1 MYRNIFTCHRTALAA
16 ISLAVA
22 AAIAAT
28 GCCNASEEPEVLK
41 ETCIFSV
48 KGDDTLRLDR
58 YYISGRIHESDGQ
71 PASPVVLFAFG
82 GGFKGGDR
90 ASEGYLEYFRFL
102 VREGFTV
109 VSTDYRTMLA
119 KADSSAFASPVAFMK
134 TLQGAIDTAV
144 ADLYDATVYVLERQE
159 EWKIDPDLVVIS
171 GSSAGAITVLQ
182 AEYYLCNSA
191 PLASRLPEDFRYA
204 GVLSFAGAI
213 SSADSLHWATLPCPM
228 MLFHGDADKVV
239 PFRSAYMPGLGGLW
253 GSATIADC
261 LNAAETSYSFYRVG
275 NAGHEIASL
284 PMTRNLNDIAG
295 FLSRQV
301 LRGEKLAVRTEESA
315 PGTTDIE
322 KDFTIIDYLNSNL

>member
-1 MYRNIFTCHRTALAA
+1 MYRNIFTCRRTALAA

-90 ASEGYLEYFRFL
+90 AYEGYLEYFRFL

-159 EWKIDPDLVVIS
+159 QWNIDPDLIVIS

-204 GVLSFAGAI
+204 GVISFAGAI
-213 SSADSLHWATLPCPM
+213 SSADSLHWNTLPCPM

-239 PFRSAYMPGLGGLW
+239 PFRSAHIPGIGGLW

-275 NAGHEIASL
+275 NAGHEVATI
-284 PMTRNLNDIAG
+284 PMIHNLYDIAG
-295 FLSRQV
+295 FLSKQV
-301 LRGEKLAVRTEESA
+301 REARKLAVRTTESVPGA
-315 PGTTDIE
+315 PDKE
-322 KDFTIIDYLNSNL
+322 MEFTIMDYLISNR

>member
-1 MYRNIFTCHRTALAA
+1 MYRNIFTYRRTAIVAV
-16 ISLAVA
+16 SLIVA
-22 AAIAAT
+22 AAMALT

-58 YYISGRIHESDGQ
+58 YYVSGSIHETDG
-71 PASPVVLFAFG
+71 PSASPVMLFAFG

-90 ASEGYLEYFRFL
+90 AYEGYLEYFRFL
-102 VREGFTV
+102 AREGFTV
-109 VSTDYRTMLA
+109 VSIDYRTMLA
-119 KADSSAFASPVAFMK
+119 KADSSAFASPVAFMT

-144 ADLYDATVYVLERQE
+144 VDLYDATKYVVGRQSD
-159 EWKIDPDLVVIS
+159 WNIDPELVVIS

-182 AEYYLCNSA
+182 AEYYLCNGNG
-191 PLASRLPEDFRYA
+191 LASRLPEGFRYA
-204 GVLSFAGAI
+204 GVISFAGAV
-213 SSADSLHWATLPCPM
+213 SSVDSLHWDTLPCPM

-253 GSATIADC
+253 GSSAIADC
-261 LNAAETSYSFYRVG
+261 LDTAETSYSFYMID

-284 PMTRNLNDIAG
+284 PMTRNLDDIAG

-301 LRGEKLAVRTEESA
+301 LGDEKLAIRTLESI
-315 PGTTDIE
+315 PGATDVE
-322 KDFTIIDYLNSNL
+322 KDFTIIDYINSNL